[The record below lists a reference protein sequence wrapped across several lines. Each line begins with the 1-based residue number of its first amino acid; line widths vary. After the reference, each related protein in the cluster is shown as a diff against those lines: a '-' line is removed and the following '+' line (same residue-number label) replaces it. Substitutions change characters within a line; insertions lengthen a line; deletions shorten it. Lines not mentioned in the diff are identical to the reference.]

1 MGALLVI
8 LFFIGL
14 PLVLGYATASLRALI
29 LPGALFLVAL
39 AYYESYRP
47 GPNPDEVDVLPGIWL
62 TLSGTGVVLCL
73 AGVAV
78 GRRKRSRDPAS
89 RTPRP

>member
-8 LFFIGL
+8 LFFVGL

-39 AYYESYRP
+39 
-47 GPNPDEVDVLPGIWL
+47 
-62 TLSGTGVVLCL
+62 
-73 AGVAV
+73 
-78 GRRKRSRDPAS
+78 
-89 RTPRP
+89 